1 MVTEGNAKGNW
12 NNLGTTWIETLKKGD
27 DVCLKVDSGTID
39 EFFAWW
45 GVRIFANLQNLT
57 EIRHLTC
64 FVLCLRNKLRFL
76 ISETLLSFMFNV
88 QNYFYFDK
96 KKS

>member
-1 MVTEGNAKGNW
+1 MALEFYYYINDVVVYTVVTEGNAKGNW

-45 GVRIFANLQNLT
+45 GVRIFAN
-57 EIRHLTC
+57 
-64 FVLCLRNKLRFL
+64 
-76 ISETLLSFMFNV
+76 
-88 QNYFYFDK
+88 
-96 KKS
+96 